1 MVTHGTY
8 GDTEAL
14 GGGYGWRDREGVT
27 DHLPQGWSP
36 TSMRGPSPEI
46 LTDTPTF

>member
-1 MVTHGTY
+1 MVTHRAY

-14 GGGYGWRDREGVT
+14 GGGCGWREREGVT

-36 TSMRGPSPEI
+36 TSMRGPGPGI
-46 LTDTPTF
+46 LTDTPSS